1 MRQNARILFSNSTE
15 SEGLQLR
22 RSRAA
27 SYMKA
32 AEAARVKEPQWP
44 VGEIFCYPG
53 GTTFHSSTE
62 AAFVLPSTDRVIEQ
76 RHHTSPTRRQSRE
89 KREPV
94 AVWRDEQ
101 NRTEQSMVRDVN
113 LTLKALY
120 FRVIFVSSSFEAP
133 RHSQLHMP
141 I

>member
-44 VGEIFCYPG
+44 VG